1 MTQISSMEAKK
12 ILNIVAQKI
21 VDNKQYLSDI
31 DGLIGDGDHGVN
43 MAKGFRFY
51 LERFAK
57 SDDGFSSSLN
67 ELGLI
72 LFNEIGGSMG
82 PLYGNIF
89 MNMSEAAEDA
99 VNVTQ
104 DTFAEMLKGAV
115 AAIEE
120 LGDAKPGDKTL
131 MDVLVPARDAYLKTM
146 QEGANFITSLKAME
160 EAAIKGRDA
169 TKDLVAKIGR
179 ASRLGER
186 SRGVLDA
193 GACSACLILTT
204 FSEGIIKHLSA

>member
-1 MTQISSMEAKK
+1 MTQISSDDAKK
-12 ILNIVAQKI
+12 ALNIVAQTI

-31 DGLIGDGDHGVN
+31 DGLIGDGDHGIN

-51 LERFAK
+51 LERHG
-57 SDDGFSSSLN
+57 DDGEDFATSLN
-67 ELGLI
+67 NLGMI

-89 MNMSEAAEDA
+89 MNMSEAAEKSDA
-99 VNVTQ
+99 VTEEVFGQ
-104 DTFAEMLKGAV
+104 MLIGAV

-120 LGDAKPGDKTL
+120 LGDAKLGDKTL
-131 MDVLVPARDAYLKTM
+131 MDVLIPARDAYMDASSENRGFK
-146 QEGANFITSLKAME
+146 ESLQIMSS
-160 EAAIKGRDA
+160 AAIVGRDS

-204 FSEGIIKHLSA
+204 FAQNFENKL